1 MKKISISAGLII
13 VIMCLGLLTACGGKR
28 DPVAEAKT
36 KESEFLLGSWFAKE
50 AYVNGETRD
59 PDAIF
64 GGRFQLYFSKDGK
77 CTMSIDQN
85 RALVD
90 WTLTDNGVT
99 LTGDDTYQITFP
111 DESRKTMIATIKGV
125 NVLLEKYE
133 E

>member
-1 MKKISISAGLII
+1 
-13 VIMCLGLLTACGGKR
+13 
-28 DPVAEAKT
+28 
-36 KESEFLLGSWFAKE
+36 
-50 AYVNGETRD
+50 
-59 PDAIF
+59 
-64 GGRFQLYFSKDGK
+64 
-77 CTMSIDQN
+77 MSIDQN

-125 NVLLEKYE
+125 DVLLEKYE

>member
-1 MKKISISAGLII
+1 
-13 VIMCLGLLTACGGKR
+13 MCLGLLTACGGKR

-36 KESEFLLGSWFAKE
+36 KESEFLLGSWFAQE

-125 NVLLEKYE
+125 DVLLEKYE